1 MWTDVLMFSVYVSVS
16 WVLIVLDL
24 FSTDVRGFVNILSV
38 LSSRRTIWPSTASF
52 GWNGKTFVML
62 WATWMGNRGKTM
74 GNCGNV
80 SGDGCANL
88 GHAAS
93 HTARGQ
99 QGNVDVCR
107 KSMPTKRA
115 DFPPQPQ
122 DDWADDCDADMMW
135 PWSETPVFH
144 RGLRS

>member
-1 MWTDVLMFSVYVSVS
+1 
-16 WVLIVLDL
+16 
-24 FSTDVRGFVNILSV
+24 
-38 LSSRRTIWPSTASF
+38 
-52 GWNGKTFVML
+52 ML

-99 QGNVDVCR
+99 QGNVDVSR

-122 DDWADDCDADMMW
+122 DDWADDCDADMM
-135 PWSETPVFH
+135 
-144 RGLRS
+144 